1 MDKSGTAAKDD
12 KTEALFARDKPE
24 KLIEFDS
31 QNHLSS
37 LSAVAAVLLYFSN
50 FFQLVSNFL
59 IFSTFF
65 QLFSNFFQL
74 FSSFFLND

>member
-31 QNHLSS
+31 QNDLSS
-37 LSAVAAVLLYFSN
+37 LSAVAAVLLT
-50 FFQLVSNFL
+50 VH
-59 IFSTFF
+59 
-65 QLFSNFFQL
+65 
-74 FSSFFLND
+74 

>member
-50 FFQLVSNFL
+50 FFQLVSNFFNFFHL
-59 IFSTFF
+59 FSTFF
-65 QLFSNFFQL
+65 QFFSTFFI
-74 FSSFFLND
+74 FFLE